1 MTKVKSVITVL
12 QYKSYLQL
20 RITEFTGHKI
30 TMKMIKCQVKFT
42 IQVFGQEKNNRIYV
56 KLEPVLMEIWI
67 LIVNLSYLP
76 HFVARQVDFI
86 HKVGTDTLSLK
97 SKTEVCK

>member
-30 TMKMIKCQVKFT
+30 TMKMTKCQVKFT
-42 IQVFGQEKNNRIYV
+42 IQVFGQEK
-56 KLEPVLMEIWI
+56 
-67 LIVNLSYLP
+67 
-76 HFVARQVDFI
+76 
-86 HKVGTDTLSLK
+86 K
-97 SKTEVCK
+97 SKNKK